1 VKYVLMDFPLESIH
15 KQAFKAA
22 EAVRCAGEQGKYW
35 EMHDRLLANQKTLEP
50 WTPHAEAVGLDVAR
64 FDRCMSAGKFAGDIR
79 NDVAQG
85 QGAGV
90 GGTPG
95 FFLAVTDTASSKVRP
110 LRFVW
115 GAQPF
120 GAFKAEIDAV
130 LTEQGGKGR
139 D

>member
-15 KQAFKAA
+15 KLAFKAA

-35 EMHDRLLANQKTLEP
+35 EMHDRLLANQRTLEP
-50 WTPHAEAVGLDVAR
+50 WMPHAQAVGLDAAR
-64 FDRCMSAGKFAGDIR
+64 FDSCLSTGKFAGDIR
-79 NDVAQG
+79 NDMAQG

-95 FFLAVTDTASSKVRP
+95 FFLAITDAANSKVRP

-120 GAFKAEIDAV
+120 SAFKAEIDA
-130 LTEQGGKGR
+130 LLAEQGKKGR